1 MAIKFLSDVS
11 IPGSVA
17 GLNTSTSGLQL
28 TGLLAQNSEATA
40 LMINS
45 SGIVGTR
52 ELGSGAF
59 GSGGGGLTAT
69 QGGGNKVAIF
79 GSATNLITDSGFTYA
94 SNVLTTEGLKITSV
108 GEQSSEASSLMIN
121 SSGVVGQRELGSN
134 AFNSTTI
141 PTISNNANNRV
152 LTGDGTNANAEANLT
167 FTGSVLTVSGTIV
180 IPSYIYH
187 DGDSDTFFG
196 FQGANQF
203 KIRTGGSDRLTI
215 TDTNTTIGTSGL
227 TLNAIPAV
235 TATGYKAVVM
245 DGSNVVS
252 KSSATLGSNA
262 FNSTT
267 IPTDTVTSST
277 INTYF
282 KRGYSEESE
291 SATSLAAGW
300 YTIAIVANTGN
311 RAGARFVLWD
321 TTSGQHQV
329 VVFYAAH
336 HYGTDGSNVLNVLL
350 NSSYGSNGRF
360 SDIRIKE
367 GGTYH
372 GAALQV
378 YVDGTA
384 NVNFAIMDNVQSNG
398 WYRRDWTPDAT
409 DPSGTGTGNLT
420 SYSSFTVASSIDIDL
435 VSQGGIATTGPIY
448 GDGDTTQYKHWNTNT
463 FNFSN
468 LANNRLV
475 TGTSA
480 TAMQGENNLTFDG
493 TILSHTGRYIN
504 TATAGNP
511 NIKLTRASGQ
521 PSIKAAETNGY
532 IIIDSSG
539 TALVALNWYDDSNV
553 NACHGG
559 GKMVVGTN
567 VASPAEKLYVNGT
580 CRVAGQLG
588 VGMAAGG
595 TVGTIQASNDI
606 TAFASSDIRL
616 KNNLS
621 TIDKALD
628 KVKSLQGIEFDWIE
642 DEEIHPNKGHDV
654 GVIAQEVEKI
664 LPEVV
669 DTRDNGYKAVKYEKI
684 VPLLIEAIKDLSKQ
698 VDGLKR
704 LI

>member
-1 MAIKFLSDVS
+1 MAIKFLNDINVT
-11 IPGSVA
+11 GSVTSSA
-17 GLNTSTSGLQL
+17 GLTLSGLS
-28 TGLLAQNSEATA
+28 AQNSEATA

-45 SGIVGTR
+45 SGVVGTR

-69 QGGGNKVAIF
+69 QGGGNRVAHF
-79 GSATNLITDSGFTYA
+79 SSATNLITDSGFTYA

-108 GEQSSEASSLMIN
+108 GEQSSEASSLMIDSN
-121 SSGVVGQRELGSN
+121 GVVGQRELGSN

-167 FTGSVLTVSGTIV
+167 FTGSVLTLTGSMVMS
-180 IPSYIYH
+180 SYIYH
-187 DGDSDTFFG
+187 EGDSDTFFG
-196 FQGANQF
+196 FQGNNMF
-203 KIRTGGSDRLTI
+203 KVRTGGTDRI
-215 TDTNTTIGTSGL
+215 TVTDSSTTIGTSGV
-227 TLNAIPAV
+227 TLSAIPAV

-267 IPTDTVTSST
+267 IPTDTVSSAD
-277 INTYF
+277 INSYF

-291 SATSLAAGW
+291 SATSLSAGW

-336 HYGTDGSNVLNVLL
+336 HYGTDGSNVLNVML
-350 NSSYGSNGRF
+350 NSSYGGNGRF
-360 SDIRIKE
+360 SDIRIKD
-367 GGTYH
+367 GGTYT

-420 SYSSFTVASSIDIDL
+420 SYSTFTVASSVDL
-435 VSQGGIATTGPIY
+435 DLISQGGIATTGPIY

-463 FNFSN
+463 FNFSG
-468 LANNRLV
+468 LANNRIV
-475 TGTSA
+475 TGSSS
-480 TAMQGENNLTFDG
+480 TALNGEANLTFNG
-493 TILSHTGRYIN
+493 TALSHTGNYVN
-504 TATAGNP
+504 NSSASGQP
-511 NIKLTRASGQ
+511 NIKLTRASGL
-521 PSIKAAETNGY
+521 PSIKSSETNGY
-532 IIIDSSG
+532 IIIDASG
-539 TALVALNWYDDSNV
+539 TGKVGINWYDD
-553 NACHGG
+553 AGCTIGQGG
-559 GKMVVGTN
+559 GNLIVGTN
-567 VASPAEKLYVNGT
+567 TNNTEKLFVNGNCKINT
-580 CRVAGQLG
+580 ALG
-588 VGMAAGG
+588 VGVAPSS
-595 TVGTIQASNDI
+595 TSGTIQASNDI

-664 LPEVV
+664 LPEIV